1 MALLEHNQAII
12 TARDAIAARSTLV
25 AVAPINGRAAH
36 PFVEYP
42 AAPLNDADRDA
53 FLVLM
58 DDESQ
63 PNEALR
69 SGAEWFKSLGL

>member
-12 TARDAIAARSTLV
+12 TARDAIAARSALV
-25 AVAPINGRAAH
+25 AIASVNGRAAH

-53 FLVLM
+53 FLALM
-58 DDESQ
+58 DDESE
-63 PNEALR
+63 PNKALH